1 MTSNQNHPF
10 KYIWPPLAIAFI
22 IFYLSCLMSPSD
34 VPEVEFD
41 FFIPADKIVHFCMY
55 FGLALVASCNYI
67 YVNRGE
73 ISINRLLLCTIL
85 IPILYGGLLEI
96 LQANFFSREG
106 DWWDFLAN
114 TLGVLF
120 SIPLAIWFKNQK
132 IYNWLHNILNIN
144 KK

>member
-1 MTSNQNHPF
+1 M
-10 KYIWPPLAIAFI
+10 A
-22 IFYLSCLMSPSD
+22 PSD

-55 FGLALVASCNYI
+55 FGLAFVASCNYI

-73 ISINRLLLCTIL
+73 ISINRLLLGAIL

-114 TLGVLF
+114 TLGAL
-120 SIPLAIWFKNQK
+120 SAIPLAIWFKNQGA
-132 IYNWLHNILNIN
+132 YNHLDNLLKL
-144 KK
+144 KKRE